1 MGCRIVD
8 KNGNEGMNK
17 TVHVIKGK
25 EAQALNYTYDSASL
39 QVSNLS
45 RKRSHQDF
53 YSGQDNSNIIKVNV
67 LEDQIIKKAI
77 SMLNLDEKNSNS
89 SSLSNQIEKL
99 NLGENNSN
107 NLPPL
112 V

>member
-1 MGCRIVD
+1 
-8 KNGNEGMNK
+8 
-17 TVHVIKGK
+17 
-25 EAQALNYTYDSASL
+25 
-39 QVSNLS
+39 
-45 RKRSHQDF
+45 
-53 YSGQDNSNIIKVNV
+53 
-67 LEDQIIKKAI
+67 
-77 SMLNLDEKNSNS
+77 MLNLDEKNSNS